1 MCKKLKQDVS
11 IGHNLKKYR
20 LHADISQELVA
31 TKLQVQGL
39 DISREI
45 ISQMERG
52 KYNIRISELLA
63 LSELYETPIQNFFA
77 DIDRFQ

>member
-1 MCKKLKQDVS
+1 MCKKLKRDIS

-20 LHADISQELVA
+20 LYAGISQELVA

-52 KYNIRISELLA
+52 KYNIRVSELLA
-63 LSELYETPIQNFFA
+63 LSELYGTSIGDFFT
-77 DIDRFQ
+77 DLERFQ